1 MGLFLSFPLMTAPD
15 CYELPSYEES
25 CEDEDEADLPSELH
39 RVNQR
44 FCESIVQE
52 GMRSRN
58 EQANFDRYR
67 HNWSEVVAEMTKK
80 YPQWTPRDFFNLRH
94 QFKVFDSND
103 LYLLHFNDFNKA
115 LDYNKDNSSPE
126 QRRAMFDS
134 VDTHHY
140 NSINFEEYLQLLN
153 NFNICTPILR
163 APKTAA
169 MKDPVCL
176 DIISDVT
183 KADPFLGMSHSLF

>member
-25 CEDEDEADLPSELH
+25 CED
-39 RVNQR
+39 
-44 FCESIVQE
+44 
-52 GMRSRN
+52 G
-58 EQANFDRYR
+58 YR